1 MKLAFGNELQIIYE
15 IGLVHEGP
23 PTGVKGIIEAALKG
37 AAHSFTSQDYGVS
50 LLASPDAWA
59 YWDSSFEEVDRKKD
73 LFRRNDSFGQP
84 ELPKL
89 SEHTHSLRVDLGLS
103 VFNHSAIEE
112 LREIVDD
119 WKNASGELIF
129 QSLIR
134 AIAELGMP
142 NMISARTALPARV
155 GPAYLVVQKQWQSV
169 VTMQCSFPHRT
180 VLEDENNGCMGI
192 HWELARR
199 APLGAYDHI
208 ADLSTVSFERPWALG
223 GTHV

>member
-1 MKLAFGNELQIIYE
+1 MKLAFGNGLQINNE

-23 PTGVKGIIEAALKG
+23 PTGVMGIIGASSRG
-37 AAHSFTSQDYGVS
+37 AAHNFTFQDCGVS

-59 YWDSSFEEVDRKKD
+59 YWDSSFERADRKKD
-73 LFRRNDSFGQP
+73 LFRRYDSFGQS

-89 SEHTHSLRVDLGLS
+89 SEPIHFLRVDSGLS

-134 AIAELGMP
+134 AIAELSMP
-142 NMISARTALPARV
+142 NIISVITALPARI
-155 GPAYLVVQKQWQSV
+155 GPAYLVVQKQRQSV

-180 VLEDENNGCMGI
+180 VLEDENIGGMGI

-199 APLGAYDHI
+199 APLGACDHI
-208 ADLSTVSFERPWALG
+208 ADLSTVSFEMPWG
-223 GTHV
+223 FGDTHV